1 MVFWQVCCSGGETD
15 WHRAGTHARALTL
28 TLALALSSAL
38 SLSLSRAKS
47 LCFYSVGGDLTNPI

>member
-1 MVFWQVCCSGGETD
+1 MVCCSGGETD

-28 TLALALSSAL
+28 SLALARALALSLA
-38 SLSLSRAKS
+38 RAKS